1 MDLRLYSRVIW
12 RFRIVVGLGLLL
24 ACALSFFS
32 YAKLSFKGGSPTISY
47 RQAETWQASTLML
60 MTQKGFPYGYT
71 VLPYIPAPTTG
82 GQQQSGL
89 SAPNYVPEF
98 GTPGTFTQL
107 AVYYAPLVHSDAFQA
122 LLRSRT
128 RARGVVQANTVMD
141 SRNLNPLPYIDL
153 SGFSTTPVGAVALAN
168 AGAKALDDYIVRQ
181 QQANHVPKTR
191 RVVAEV
197 VSSATS
203 AIVSAPRKKTT
214 PIVVFM
220 TVLLAAI
227 GFAFVL
233 ENLRPRIHALE
244 AEEEQQAPA
253 AAARRPA

>member
-32 YAKLSFKGGSPTISY
+32 FAKLSFNGGSPKISY
-47 RQAETWQASTLML
+47 RQAETWQASTLLL

-71 VLPYIPAPTTG
+71 VLPYVPAPTAG
-82 GQQQSGL
+82 SQQQSGL

-107 AVYYAPLVHSDAFQA
+107 AVYFAPFVRSDAFRV
-122 LLRSRT
+122 LLRRHT
-128 RARGVVQANTVMD
+128 RAPGVVQASTVMD

-153 SGFSTTPVGAVALAN
+153 SGFSTTPAGAVALAN
-168 AGAKALDDYIVRQ
+168 AGAKALDDYIVGQ
-181 QQANHVPKTR
+181 QQANHVPKSR
-191 RVVAEV
+191 RVEAQV
-197 VSSATS
+197 VSSARS

-214 PIVVFM
+214 PIVVFL

-227 GFAFVL
+227 GLAFVL

-244 AEEEQQAPA
+244 VEEQQAPA

>member
-32 YAKLSFKGGSPTISY
+32 YAKLSFSGGSPKVSY
-47 RQAETWQASTLML
+47 RQAETWQASTLIL

-71 VLPYIPAPTTG
+71 VLPYVPAPTAG

-89 SAPNYVPEF
+89 STPNYVPEF

-107 AVYYAPLVHSDAFQA
+107 AVYYAPLVHSDAFVA
-122 LLRSRT
+122 LLRHYT
-128 RARGVVQANTVMD
+128 RVPGGVQASTVMD
-141 SRNLNPLPYIDL
+141 SRNLNPLPYINL
-153 SGFSTTPVGAVALAN
+153 SGFATTQAGAVALAN
-168 AGAKALDDYIVRQ
+168 AGARALDDYIVGQ
-181 QQANHVPKTR
+181 QQANGIPKSK
-191 RVVAEV
+191 RVLAEV
-197 VSSATS
+197 VSSARS
-203 AIVSAPRKKTT
+203 ASVSTARKKTT
-214 PIVVFM
+214 PVVVFL

-227 GFAFVL
+227 GLAFVL
-233 ENLRPRIHALE
+233 ENLRPRIRALE
-244 AEEEQQAPA
+244 AEEEQRAPA